1 MTQRFLEMYPVRDSR
16 RYEGISWSENVS
28 PTLSGGVPAWGE
40 GEFNSTLAYGLCAL
54 SLVLVSGLHR
64 IYLGDIC
71 CGVLYCLTSG
81 WCCIG
86 DCIDLCNLSSMVSS
100 RNEEI
105 HKKVKRKATEYDE
118 LHSQPPQQPSQPGQ
132 PQSYPPQN
140 YVPAGYP
147 QQGYPP
153 PGPAQG
159 YPAPQG
165 YVPPGQP
172 QGYPPQQM
180 YAVQPTMQGQP
191 GAYPAADGYAAAPP
205 AGPPPEA
212 LPAQAVP
219 NAPTDGKD

>member
-16 RYEGISWSENVS
+16 RYEGISWSENVA

-71 CGVLYCLTSG
+71 CGVLYC
-81 WCCIG
+81 
-86 DCIDLCNLSSMVSS
+86 
-100 RNEEI
+100 
-105 HKKVKRKATEYDE
+105 
-118 LHSQPPQQPSQPGQ
+118 Q